1 MCLFIY
7 RFTKDELK
15 TTTVNNKHCDCE
27 KIYEQIEKEVNVQPF
42 LDFSSYITYVAIAL
56 TKVTQKRN
64 VTQKPFSRNK
74 KINKSQT
81 KRTIKKRTKTITSI
95 SMFILI
101 FLLESRERKT
111 NCV

>member
-7 RFTKDELK
+7 RFTEDELK

-64 VTQKPFSRNK
+64 ALLSKQKNQQ
-74 KINKSQT
+74 KS
-81 KRTIKKRTKTITSI
+81 
-95 SMFILI
+95 
-101 FLLESRERKT
+101 
-111 NCV
+111 N

>member
-64 VTQKPFSRNK
+64 ALLSKQKNQQ
-74 KINKSQT
+74 KS
-81 KRTIKKRTKTITSI
+81 
-95 SMFILI
+95 
-101 FLLESRERKT
+101 
-111 NCV
+111 N